1 MFELN
6 DFTAKT
12 NGGPVA
18 SIKVVGVGGAGG
30 NVINNMIAS
39 SITSVDYVAVNTDL
53 QVLETSMATHK
64 VQIGKSIT
72 RGLGAGSKPEIGRQ
86 SALEDRDAIAERL
99 AGADMVFITAGM
111 GGGTGTGAAPV
122 VAEIARET
130 GALTVAVVTRPF
142 FYEGGK
148 RKRNAAE
155 GIEALQGKLDT
166 LIVIPNDRI
175 GLVAERGTP
184 LLESFSI
191 ANDVL
196 RNAVKGI
203 TDLIL
208 VPGLINLDFADVSTV
223 MEGAGRSVIGMGMGR
238 GENAAHEA
246 AKRAILNP
254 LLENTSI
261 DGASGILINITG
273 GLDLSLDDVH
283 EATGPI
289 FDTADEDANIIMGAV
304 VDPDLKGEVK
314 VTIIA
319 TGFESEDKKAEIPNV
334 KKWSAPKPM
343 PTPTVRTGVRGSDR
357 ILAKTLYETQ
367 TMSTRSAGEEDLLD
381 IPTFLRKPDEQ
392 EEADVE
398 QEEIKRNTAAM

>member
-1 MFELN
+1 
-6 DFTAKT
+6 
-12 NGGPVA
+12 
-18 SIKVVGVGGAGG
+18 
-30 NVINNMIAS
+30 
-39 SITSVDYVAVNTDL
+39 
-53 QVLETSMATHK
+53 
-64 VQIGKSIT
+64 
-72 RGLGAGSKPEIGRQ
+72 
-86 SALEDRDAIAERL
+86 
-99 AGADMVFITAGM
+99 MVFITAGM

-122 VAEIARET
+122 VAEIASET
-130 GALTVAVVTRPF
+130 GALTIAVITRPF

-155 GIEALQGKLDT
+155 GIDALQGKVDT

-203 TDLIL
+203 TDLVV
-208 VPGLINLDFADVSTV
+208 VPGLINLDFADVSTI
-223 MEGAGRSVIGMGMGR
+223 MEGAGRSVIGMGVGR
-238 GENAAHEA
+238 GEGAALEA

-283 EATGPI
+283 EATAPI
-289 FDTADEDANIIMGAV
+289 FDTADENANIIMGAV
-304 VDPDLKGEVK
+304 VDPDLKDEVK

-319 TGFESEDKKAEIPNV
+319 TGFEEEPQKEDIPNV
-334 KKWSAPKPM
+334 KKWTAPK
-343 PTPTVRTGVRGSDR
+343 RTSTSRSSLRGSDR
-357 ILAKTLYETQ
+357 VLAKTLYDAATTNMVPE
-367 TMSTRSAGEEDLLD
+367 SEDPLD
-381 IPTFLRKPDEQ
+381 IPTFLRKLCEQKEPD
-392 EEADVE
+392 DVQDE
-398 QEEIKRNTAAM
+398 LKRNTAAM

>member
-1 MFELN
+1 MFELEELLPE
-6 DFTAKT
+6 T
-12 NGGPVA
+12 NGGSVA

-39 SITSVDYVAVNTDL
+39 SITSVDYIAVNTDL
-53 QVLETSMATHK
+53 QVLETSMATYK
-64 VQIGKSIT
+64 LQIGKNIT
-72 RGLGAGSKPEIGRQ
+72 KGLGAGSKPEIGKQ
-86 SALEDRDAIAERL
+86 SALEDRDTISEYL

-122 VAEIARET
+122 VAEIAKEH

-142 FYEGGK
+142 FYEGGI
-148 RKRNAAE
+148 RKRNAAD
-155 GIEALQGKLDT
+155 GIEELQKHVDT

-208 VPGLINLDFADVSTV
+208 VPGLINLDFADVKTV
-223 MEGAGRSVIGMGMGR
+223 METAGRSVIGMGVGK
-238 GENAAHEA
+238 GESAAHDA

-261 DGASGILINITG
+261 DGASGVLINITG
-273 GLDLSLDDVH
+273 GLELSLDDVH

-289 FDTADEDANIIMGAV
+289 FDSADEGANIIMGAV
-304 VDPDLKGEVK
+304 IDPDLKDEVR

-319 TGFESEDKKAEIPNV
+319 TGFEDGPKRAELPNV
-334 KKWSAPKPM
+334 KKWSAPKQ
-343 PTPTVRTGVRGSDR
+343 TPAHSSTLRGSNR
-357 ILAKTLYETQ
+357 VLAKTIFRENTTSLVP
-367 TMSTRSAGEEDLLD
+367 ADEDPLD
-381 IPTFLRKPDEQ
+381 VPTFLRKPEHG
-392 EEADVE
+392 
-398 QEEIKRNTAAM
+398 AAEVVPKEVSRISSVNQ